1 MGDPEEVNPRIVQTL
16 AANDF
21 IPVVAPLGISR
32 DGITY
37 NINADT
43 FASELAAALKAKR
56 LLLLTDVA
64 GVLDKDKKLIHH
76 LSVSEAKAMIA
87 DGTITGGMIP
97 KVEGCIERDREGRG
111 RRGDPGWPGAAC
123 GAAGAVHRARRRHA
137 DRARLMADGAPGQS
151 RVAQAFRDTRLWI
164 FDLDNTLYPSECN
177 LFAEI
182 DRRMSAF
189 IQNLLG
195 LDPAAARKVQKEL
208 YYEHGTTLSG
218 LMAEHGVKPDD
229 FMDYVHDIDLS
240 PVQHAPELAE
250 AIARLEG
257 RKFIFTNGSV
267 RHAERVAE
275 KLGVLDKFDGIYDI
289 AAGGYV
295 PKPKPEAFKRFLE
308 FCEGVNCKA
317 AMFEDLPHN
326 LEPAHAL
333 GIVTVLVK
341 SDYLDHPS
349 QQALKEAD
357 ELPHYIQFETG
368 DLTGFLKEVAG
379 TSRLYRPGAVKQV

>member
-1 MGDPEEVNPRIVQTL
+1 
-16 AANDF
+16 
-21 IPVVAPLGISR
+21 
-32 DGITY
+32 
-37 NINADT
+37 
-43 FASELAAALKAKR
+43 
-56 LLLLTDVA
+56 
-64 GVLDKDKKLIHH
+64 
-76 LSVSEAKAMIA
+76 
-87 DGTITGGMIP
+87 
-97 KVEGCIERDREGRG
+97 
-111 RRGDPGWPGAAC
+111 
-123 GAAGAVHRARRRHA
+123 
-137 DRARLMADGAPGQS
+137 MADGAPSPS

-177 LFAEI
+177 LFDEI
-182 DRRMSAF
+182 DRRMSAY
-189 IQNLLG
+189 IQKLLG

-218 LMAEHGVKPDD
+218 LMAKHGVKPDD

-257 RKFIFTNGSV
+257 RKFIFTNGST

-295 PKPKPEAFKRFLE
+295 PKPKPEALKRFLE
-308 FCEGVNCKA
+308 YCEGLNSKA

-333 GIVTVLVK
+333 GIVTVLVT
-341 SDYLDHPS
+341 SDYVHHPS
-349 QQALKEAD
+349 QHALKQASA
-357 ELPHYIQFETG
+357 LPHFIQFETA
-368 DLTGFLKEVAG
+368 DLTRFLNEVAG
-379 TSRLYRPGAVKQV
+379 S

>member
-1 MGDPEEVNPRIVQTL
+1 
-16 AANDF
+16 
-21 IPVVAPLGISR
+21 
-32 DGITY
+32 
-37 NINADT
+37 
-43 FASELAAALKAKR
+43 
-56 LLLLTDVA
+56 
-64 GVLDKDKKLIHH
+64 
-76 LSVSEAKAMIA
+76 
-87 DGTITGGMIP
+87 
-97 KVEGCIERDREGRG
+97 
-111 RRGDPGWPGAAC
+111 
-123 GAAGAVHRARRRHA
+123 
-137 DRARLMADGAPGQS
+137 MADGAPSPS

-182 DRRMSAF
+182 DRRMSAY
-189 IQNLLG
+189 IQKLLG
-195 LDPAAARKVQKEL
+195 LDPAAALKVQKEL

-218 LMAEHGVKPDD
+218 LMAKHGVKPEG
-229 FMDYVHDIDLS
+229 FLAYVHDIDLS

-250 AIARLEG
+250 AIERLEG
-257 RKFIFTNGSV
+257 RKFIFTNGSA

-295 PKPKPEAFKRFLE
+295 PKPRPEAFRRFLE

-333 GIVTVLVK
+333 GIVTVLVE

-349 QQALKEAD
+349 QQALKEAA
-357 ELPHYIQFETG
+357 ELPDYIQFETG
-368 DLTGFLKEVAG
+368 DLTGFLNEVAG
-379 TSRLYRPGAVKQV
+379 L